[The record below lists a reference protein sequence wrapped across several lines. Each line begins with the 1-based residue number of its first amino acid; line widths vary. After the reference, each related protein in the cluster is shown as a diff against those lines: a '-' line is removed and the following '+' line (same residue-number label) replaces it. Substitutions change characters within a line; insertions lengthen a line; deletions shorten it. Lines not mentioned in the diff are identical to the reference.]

1 MLHIPALLTTAVI
14 FAAAAALPSHAQAL
28 AASTPSTSTGPLP
41 GTSMPLGHTVAVPG
55 AKLFIYDTGGRGVPV
70 VLLHENTGTSV
81 NWENQFGPLVRAGY
95 RVIAF
100 DRRGW
105 GGSVPDA
112 SSGPQPGSIAGDL
125 EALAETLK
133 LSKFDLVGVA
143 GGGFA
148 ALEYLAWHPE
158 RVRGAVIAASTGAIT
173 DPEVADFFKRIDVP
187 SLESGPPS
195 VLEVGASYRGGNPQG
210 TERWEAIQAA
220 AQQKGVAA
228 QPLRTPNTYAKLA
241 TITTPVLVINADAD
255 LLAPPGLMRLWAAHL
270 KHHEWAVIDD
280 AGHSVAW
287 EQPAEFNRLVLA
299 FLRRH

>member
-1 MLHIPALLTTAVI
+1 MLHKSTQLCVAAIL
-14 FAAAAALPSHAQAL
+14 AAAVALPARAQTP
-28 AASTPSTSTGPLP
+28 AATTPQAATLPLP
-41 GTSMPLGHTVAVPG
+41 GRGMPPGRLVTVPG
-55 AKLFIYDTGGRGVPV
+55 AKLFVYDTGGHGIPV

-81 NWENQFGPLVRAGY
+81 NWENQFGPFVRAGY

-105 GGSVPDA
+105 GGSLPDP
-112 SSGPQPGSIAGDL
+112 STGPQPGSIAGDL
-125 EALAETLK
+125 EALADTLK
-133 LSKFDLVGVA
+133 LPKFELVGVA

-148 ALEYLAWHPE
+148 VLDYLGWHPE
-158 RVRGAVIAASTGAIT
+158 RVRSAVVAASTGAIT
-173 DPEVADFFKRIDVP
+173 DPEIADFFKRIAVP

-210 TERWEAIQAA
+210 TARWEAIQAA
-220 AQQKGVAA
+220 ARQNGAAA

-241 TITTPVLVINADAD
+241 TIPTPVLVINADAD
-255 LLAPPGLMRLWAAHL
+255 LLAPPGLMRLWAVHL

-287 EQPAEFNRLVLA
+287 EKPAAFNGLVLA